1 MDLSCSLRNVSYV
14 ACKLWVVAC
23 EILFSDQESN
33 WGPLHW
39 EHRVLSTGPPG
50 KSLSNFWPS
59 FFYSFT
65 FHSSLQTQHQFAP
78 ISCSLL
84 LHGRTI
90 FWVTQEQ
97 SFFFPFLLLS
107 LELLHPLSL
116 PLVMVLAFFSLLP
129 SLTLKSTVCC
139 SLAGQL
145 CPTLC
150 GPMDCSTPGFPVLH
164 HLRELAQIHVYWFGD
179 ATRPSHHLLPP
190 SPPAFSLSQH
200 QGLSQLVDSSYQV
213 AKVLELQLSI
223 SPSSQHS
230 GLISCGTDWFD
241 LLAVQG
247 TLRRLLQHHSASLW
261 LFTVS
266 SHCFTVLI
274 LWVHVIPQQPFFGPS
289 PSIPPL
295 PTGDH

>member
-1 MDLSCSLRNVSYV
+1 MDLSCSLQDLSYV

-23 EILFSDQESN
+23 KILFSDQESN

-116 PLVMVLAFFSLLP
+116 PLVMVLAFFSLSP

-139 SLAGQL
+139 SLAGQSCL
-145 CPTLC
+145 TLC
-150 GPMDCSTPGFPVLH
+150 DPMDCSTSVLC
-164 HLRELAQIHVYWFGD
+164 
-179 ATRPSHHLLPP
+179 P
-190 SPPAFSLSQH
+190 SPSPGACSNSCPLSQWCH
-200 QGLSQLVDSSYQV
+200 PT
-213 AKVLELQLSI
+213 I
-223 SPSSQHS
+223 PSSVIPFSSCPQS
-230 GLISCGTDWFD
+230 FPASGSFLMSRLFTSCGQSIGASASASVLPKTIQDWFPLWLTGLISLKSKGLSNIFSNTT
-241 LLAVQG
+241 VQKHQFFS
-247 TLRRLLQHHSASLW
+247 TQPSLW
-261 LFTVS
+261 SNSGVILRKEDIQGRPE
-266 SHCFTVLI
+266 LI
-274 LWVHVIPQQPFFGPS
+274 TS
-289 PSIPPL
+289 P
-295 PTGDH
+295 

>member
-150 GPMDCSTPGFPVLH
+150 EPMDCSTSVPC
-164 HLRELAQIHVYWFGD
+164 
-179 ATRPSHHLLPP
+179 P
-190 SPPAFSLSQH
+190 SPSPGACSNSCPLSQWCH
-200 QGLSQLVDSSYQV
+200 PT
-213 AKVLELQLSI
+213 I
-223 SPSSQHS
+223 PSSVIPFSSCPQS
-230 GLISCGTDWFD
+230 FPASGSFLMSRLFTSCGQSIGASASASVLPKNIQDWFPLWLTGLISLKSKGLSNVFSNTT
-241 LLAVQG
+241 VQKHQFFS
-247 TLRRLLQHHSASLW
+247 TLPSLW
-261 LFTVS
+261 SYSLA
-266 SHCFTVLI
+266 
-274 LWVHVIPQQPFFGPS
+274 
-289 PSIPPL
+289 
-295 PTGDH
+295 